1 MKIHGFDKLRKTLAE
16 AQNTFADLDGDVG
29 KFTFNPSDPLS
40 VANAIAA
47 MESAVDKR
55 AGPNAAS
62 NPLVR
67 QVVAGLKKKF
77 RAHILSKVPG
87 GETSPQLN

>member
-1 MKIHGFDKLRKTLAE
+1 MKIRGFDKLRKTLAE
-16 AQNTFADLDGDVG
+16 AQDAFADLDGDVG
-29 KFTFNPSDPLS
+29 KFTFNPSDPSS

-47 MESAVDKR
+47 MERAVDER

-67 QVVAGLKKKF
+67 QVLEGLKKKF
-77 RAHILSKVPG
+77 RAHILSKVP
-87 GETSPQLN
+87 ES

>member
-1 MKIHGFDKLRKTLAE
+1 MKLRGFDKLRKTLAE
-16 AQNTFADLDGDVG
+16 AQDAFAGLDGDVG
-29 KFTFNPSDPLS
+29 RFTFDPSDTSS
-40 VANAIAA
+40 VANAIAE
-47 MESAVDKR
+47 MERAVDER

-67 QVVAGLKKKF
+67 QVVEGLKKKF
-77 RAHILSKVPG
+77 RAHILSKVPE